1 MPVTIQANN
10 HELRLGIAAVG
21 LTYGG
26 EYQWHVTYIT
36 ATTGSVIG
44 YTAELNYKHR

>member
-1 MPVTIQANN
+1 MQVTIKAKN

-21 LTYGG
+21 LKYGG
-26 EYQWHVTYIT
+26 GYRWHVTYIA

-44 YTAELNYKHR
+44 YIAKFNCKHR